1 MIFIEETFSLTV
13 VFKKDFYAKNLN
25 YIKNYKYDIIKNIY
39 ITNTIKNI
47 KIYIKNLAKFYVV
60 S

>member
-13 VFKKDFYAKNLN
+13 VFKKDFYAKNFN
-25 YIKNYKYDIIKNIY
+25 YVKNYKYDIIKNIY

>member
-25 YIKNYKYDIIKNIY
+25 YIKNYKYDNY
-39 ITNTIKNI
+39 
-47 KIYIKNLAKFYVV
+47 
-60 S
+60 